1 MALEITG
8 KFLKSLPMVN
18 GTNDRGTWS
27 KQQFVIET
35 LDSFPRKVCAMAW
48 NDRVNDIS
56 GLKEGDM
63 VKVTFT
69 VESREYNERWYTDIR
84 ATRIERLSAGAGAN
98 TATSTGSTTAPDFP
112 SAPIAEDP
120 FASQQ
125 VVDDLP
131 F

>member
-8 KFLKSLPMVN
+8 KFLKSLPLVS

-35 LDSFPRKVCAMAW
+35 LDQYPRKVCAMAW
-48 NDRVNDIS
+48 NDRVNEVT
-56 GLKEGDM
+56 GLKNGDV
-63 VKVTFT
+63 VKVSFT

-84 ATRIERLSAGAGAN
+84 ATRIERLSASPASSAE
-98 TATSTGSTTAPDFP
+98 AP
-112 SAPIAEDP
+112 SATIAEGSLSAADDP
-120 FASQQ
+120 FASQPT
-125 VVDDLP
+125 VDDLP